1 MTNYIKKIRLP
12 NGNLYFLKD
21 EEARQQ
27 IEEILGDAYLI
38 LIGVTT
44 TPISDNSNVNPI
56 IIDGQSVTAVS
67 GNIAI
72 YDGVMYVWNDGDHA
86 WHAFGN
92 QSMLGDLARFN
103 VVVSVASTEPAQIL
117 EVSDPNNCATV
128 IADDAEFSTTIS
140 STVSTEKLNKV
151 DVLDT
156 AHVPAGTEN
165 LVFSIF
171 GVADG
176 TISSGGTGD
185 SVVTGVTGLSA
196 ATTYNGTQAVLT
208 PDNHFTVPA
217 HTHTITNSYE

>member
-140 STVSTEKLNKV
+140 STVSTEKLN
-151 DVLDT
+151 
-156 AHVPAGTEN
+156 